1 MSEVK
6 IELGYG
12 DIAIGVDTDRFYF
25 EQLKTPQKI
34 GSEVT
39 VEHGDTLVSITCS
52 NEESFLT
59 LCRQFD
65 RWRCNFLLQRA
76 KDNKTHKAAV

>member
-1 MSEVK
+1 MREVK
-6 IELGYG
+6 IELGHG
-12 DIAIGVDTDRFYF
+12 DIAIGMDKDRFYF
-25 EQLKTPQKI
+25 EQLKEPQKI

-39 VEHGDTLVSITCS
+39 AEHGDALVSITCS

-65 RWRCNFLLQRA
+65 RWKSNFLLQRA